1 MKSVRNL
8 IFGAAL
14 FVAALLGSAPIAS
27 AAQIVMCAPDA
38 VATATGARRVLNP
51 NTNVAYAL
59 NSAGCAPIAIAD
71 IGYFSSQGF
80 TTGPNLGSFVFQT
93 GTATATQDFI
103 VGTLPPGTYIQQII
117 AQNVTATAVTGGIAF
132 GTTANATD
140 IASTLTCGANCLTS
154 VANAS
159 IGKQL
164 FSTTASQAI
173 HAAAATAW
181 ANANVIIT
189 VIWGYF

>member
-8 IFGAAL
+8 IFGAA
-14 FVAALLGSAPIAS
+14 ALLAAFLGPAPIAS
-27 AAQIVMCAPDA
+27 AAQLVMCAPDA
-38 VATATGARRVLNP
+38 VATATGARRILNP
-51 NTNVAYAL
+51 NTNVAYVL

-93 GTATATQDFI
+93 GTATATTDFI

-117 AQNVTATAVTGGIAF
+117 AQNVTATAVTGGISF
-132 GTTANATD
+132 GTTANGTD
-140 IASTLTCGANCLTS
+140 IATALVCGASCLAS
-154 VANAS
+154 VPNAS
-159 IGKQL
+159 INKQI
-164 FSTTASQAI
+164 FSASVSQAI
-173 HAAAATAW
+173 HAAAVTAW
-181 ANANVIIT
+181 ANSNVIIT